1 MQTRGICILVQ
12 FCPILTFCNR
22 LLPLFASASS
32 SIRDSS
38 LLLTFVLQYSIFSTE
53 FKAFLIFSCSAALSL
68 CFPLR
73 CESSLNQATLASSSQ
88 SPLPPFGAQG
98 TSLLNVCASSHLFAN
113 LTPTFFAPGASTRMK
128 PHLHWIPA
136 PRIGVCHPMRPSYVS
151 ACPFAAGSI
160 RSSLSK
166 KCIGVAFVVQ
176 QHSRLYRR
184 LNRSGHP
191 WMIYCEPFSSCRP
204 SVPAI

>member
-113 LTPTFFAPGASTRMK
+113 LTPTFFAPSHET
-128 PHLHWIPA
+128 PSSLDSS
-136 PRIGVCHPMRPSYVS
+136 PSYWRLSPYASILRVS
-151 ACPFAAGSI
+151 LPFCCWFNS
-160 RSSLSK
+160 
-166 KCIGVAFVVQ
+166 F
-176 QHSRLYRR
+176 
-184 LNRSGHP
+184 
-191 WMIYCEPFSSCRP
+191 FSQ
-204 SVPAI
+204 